1 MKRWK
6 NFGVSGNFYYVL
18 NQKIHVEWN
27 CLIKSSTE
35 TKTWRTL
42 SSTSHCLTPTIRT
55 RFMKHPAED
64 DNFLTGKK
72 RKAEY
77 MRSNI
82 IYRKL
87 RYNNVYTCPQD
98 LNWSE
103 PLGSGLVTK
112 KRRAAAE
119 VSHLPTSP
127 IEVVTQVWFHRL
139 QPDEVLRFIMDVS
152 PSCEGP
158 CGTLS
163 PAGTRGDKLLSL
175 HLGRSSTYSTISAAI
190 SANGCVTLFQI
201 DQLQRVGH
209 GLGALLNQ
217 LWAITL
223 SSPDLFCGPPQWL
236 GATDG
241 SPGWS
246 GAAVSWEC
254 RRRPRSCSVNTWY

>member
-1 MKRWK
+1 MK
-6 NFGVSGNFYYVL
+6 NLGVSGNFYYVL

-27 CLIKSSTE
+27 CVIQ
-35 TKTWRTL
+35 TKTWRTFVL
-42 SSTSHCLTPTIRT
+42 HVNDQNTVYEASRWGWQFS
-55 RFMKHPAED
+55 
-64 DNFLTGKK
+64 NGGKK
-72 RKAEY
+72 KSEY
-77 MRSNI
+77 IRSKI
-82 IYRKL
+82 TYRKL
-87 RYNNVYTCPQD
+87 RYNNVFTWPQD

-103 PLGSGLVTK
+103 LLGSSLVTK
-112 KRRAAAE
+112 TRRDAAE

-127 IEVVTQVWFHRL
+127 IEEVTQVWFHRL

-152 PSCEGP
+152 RSCEGP

-175 HLGRSSTYSTISAAI
+175 HLGRSSTYSAISAAI

-223 SSPDLFCGPPQWL
+223 SRPDLFCGPPQWL
-236 GATDG
+236 GAIDG

-246 GAAVSWEC
+246 DETVSWE
-254 RRRPRSCSVNTWY
+254 RRRSPRSRSVNTWY